1 MRDKSANQQI
11 PAFALQQFT
20 GKGHL
25 RCQHGRCWDSEFEI
39 IRLLNGR
46 LQIRA
51 VPDVKHSSS
60 TSWNEWLKRCEPFAL
75 EGEDG
80 NGVQISAED
89 VAFTRTNLSLPDF
102 RNTLIGYAQSV
113 VRGQDREPDTGSVT
127 IECEL
132 SNFRTNSCIYPV
144 TIQVEEYGV
153 DIGRR
158 SWLKWGEI
166 AEHSNAYRHATISAY
181 LRIQNAPIAEEERAL
196 ECLHGIAS
204 LLSIA
209 GRGHV
214 FLAAHHRF
222 DEEKQWLN
230 SRFAEP
236 VYTARGWLRP
246 LIPAEALGDF
256 LTTAYPHLVAKY
268 RNLELGN
275 VIDHYLQALTLYSV
289 WPLSLGVF
297 TAMETLKAAFFRQA
311 GDEEAQ
317 FWVPPADFEADEGV
331 LGDLISVLSDHFPR
345 FFDLSSGE
353 RQSLKAQLKGLNRR
367 SYKHQLQTM
376 LDQLGVSYSRKEL
389 QPFIQIRNRIIHQG
403 VPVQSGVP
411 IDDYERGTSRGWQRV
426 QAAASLFERALLA
439 VLGYSGRCELFDG
452 AEGANQDE

>member
-1 MRDKSANQQI
+1 MSNGSSNHKRDRS
-11 PAFALQQFT
+11 ALQQFA

-25 RCQHGRCWDSEFEI
+25 RCQHGNTWDSEFDI

-51 VPDVKHSSS
+51 VPNVKHSSS
-60 TSWNEWLKRCEPFAL
+60 TGWNEWLKRCEPFTL

-80 NGVQISAED
+80 NGVQISAEGI
-89 VAFTRTNLSLPDF
+89 AFTRTNLSLHDF

-113 VRGQDREPDTGSVT
+113 ARGQDREPGTGLVT
-127 IECEL
+127 IDCDL
-132 SNFRTNSCIYPV
+132 SNFRASSRTYPI
-144 TIQVEEYGV
+144 TIQVEEYDV
-153 DIGRR
+153 EIGRR
-158 SWLKWGEI
+158 GWTSWGEI
-166 AEHSNAYRHATISAY
+166 AEHSNAYRHATIAAY
-181 LRIQNAPIAEEERAL
+181 VRIRNVPIAEEAGAL
-196 ECLHGIAS
+196 ECLRGLAS
-204 LLSIA
+204 LLSVA

-236 VYTARGWLRP
+236 VFTARGWLRP

-256 LTTAYPHLVAKY
+256 LTAGYPHFAAGF

-297 TAMETLKAAFFRQA
+297 TAMEALKAAFFRQA
-311 GDEEAQ
+311 GNGEAQ
-317 FWVPPADFEADEGV
+317 FWVPPVDFEAGEGV
-331 LGDLISVLSDHFPR
+331 LDELISVLGDRFPR
-345 FFDLSSGE
+345 FVHLSSGE
-353 RQSLKAQLKGLNRR
+353 RQSLKAQLRGLNRR
-367 SYKHQLQTM
+367 PYKYQLQTV
-376 LDQLGVSYSRKEL
+376 LDQLGVEYSRKEL
-389 QPFIQIRNRIIHQG
+389 QPFINIRNRIIHEG
-403 VPVQSGVP
+403 VPIQSNVP
-411 IDDYERGTSRGWQRV
+411 IDDYERGTSRGWQRI

-439 VLGYSGRCELFDG
+439 VLGYTGPCELFDALLG
-452 AEGANQDE
+452 EE